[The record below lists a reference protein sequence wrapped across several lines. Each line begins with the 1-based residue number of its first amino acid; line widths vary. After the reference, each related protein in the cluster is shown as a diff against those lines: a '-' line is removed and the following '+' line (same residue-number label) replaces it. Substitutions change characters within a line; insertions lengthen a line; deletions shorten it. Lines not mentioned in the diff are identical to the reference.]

1 MKPSARRGQ
10 RKTRRRVMNEI
21 VSQIPPR
28 FWEDE
33 EWAYEHYAEL
43 LNLYPNKW
51 VAIVG
56 KKVVAVSDGSGKIL
70 EEARTKTAQAHIA
83 MVFIEDG
90 SHVY

>member
-1 MKPSARRGQ
+1 
-10 RKTRRRVMNEI
+10 MNEI
-21 VSQIPPR
+21 ISQIPLR

-43 LNLYPNKW
+43 LDLYPNKW
-51 VAIVG
+51 VAIVD

-70 EEARTKTAQAHIA
+70 EEARAKTAKDHIA

-90 SHVY
+90 CHVY

>member
-1 MKPSARRGQ
+1 LHLKRK
-10 RKTRRRVMNEI
+10 KTRRQVMNERI
-21 VSQIPPR
+21 SQIPAR

-33 EWAYEHYAEL
+33 EWAYENYAEL

-51 VAIVG
+51 VAIVD

-70 EEARTKTAQAHIA
+70 EEARAKTGEDHIA

>member
-1 MKPSARRGQ
+1 
-10 RKTRRRVMNEI
+10 VVNEI

-33 EWAYEHYAEL
+33 DWAYEHYAHL

-51 VAIVG
+51 VAVVN

-70 EEARTKTAQAHIA
+70 EEARAKTGQDHIA
-83 MVFIEDG
+83 MVFIKDD